1 MEEESGSEARVRSRS
16 GVQKLSLGSQVSGG
30 QGRESSGEP
39 GGPDTALRQ
48 ERGCCGWRPSRARGL
63 QEAAQGSGLACRKA
77 QRRKM
82 GARGSG
88 QRHGR
93 PADGEG
99 LPFSPS
105 PEPSSGRPAGP
116 LGGPEW
122 TAVLAWVWVSPLPP
136 DQASQEAGLPEAL
149 RTPGLVQWSAGLRL
163 DVQKQE
169 ALGWQGGLET
179 SFSGMRRREKGWSVL
194 RVGGSGEGQGSLLE
208 AGACVPP
215 SNRKPLRSLVPPG
228 GGAGSTQSL
237 PATPATLL
245 PERLGGQTDSFPCS
259 NFLLLPKDMF

>member
-1 MEEESGSEARVRSRS
+1 MLEAQARGMGDQLTERGFPSARA
-16 GVQKLSLGSQVSGG
+16 LSLRQA
-30 QGRESSGEP
+30 
-39 GGPDTALRQ
+39 ALRGPW
-48 ERGCCGWRPSRARGL
+48 EGLSGL
-63 QEAAQGSGLACRKA
+63 QCWLGCGS
-77 QRRKM
+77 
-82 GARGSG
+82 
-88 QRHGR
+88 H
-93 PADGEG
+93 
-99 LPFSPS
+99 PF
-105 PEPSSGRPAGP
+105 
-116 LGGPEW
+116 L
-122 TAVLAWVWVSPLPP
+122 
-136 DQASQEAGLPEAL
+136 QASQEAGLPEAL